1 MLQAV
6 ENAYIVI
13 GVHDD
18 DTVNKYR
25 GRNYPIMN
33 LQERLLSVLGCKEVD
48 DVVICAPW
56 TITEE
61 LVASLGIHSV
71 AHGTSND
78 ANADDD
84 ATGEEDR
91 YAVAKRLGKFLEIP
105 SSSTLSVEMIVN
117 RIGANEER
125 FRGRFLKKM
134 AAEKEYYEARY
145 GTGATAA
152 DGAGEATAP

>member
-1 MLQAV
+1 M
-6 ENAYIVI
+6 
-13 GVHDD
+13 
-18 DTVNKYR
+18 
-25 GRNYPIMN
+25 
-33 LQERLLSVLGCKEVD
+33 
-48 DVVICAPW
+48 ICAPW

-71 AHGTSND
+71 VRGTSND

-91 YAVAKRLGKFLEIP
+91 NAVPKRLGKFLEIP

-145 GTGATAA
+145 GTGAAG
-152 DGAGEATAP
+152 DGAEGAGDATES